1 MVMVGPTIRVFGYG
15 SWQVMAVVDKVKVYG
30 VVVLPG

>member
-1 MVMVGPTIRVFGYG
+1 MVQVEYLGMGLG
-15 SWQVMAVVDKVKVYG
+15 QVMAVVDKVKVYG